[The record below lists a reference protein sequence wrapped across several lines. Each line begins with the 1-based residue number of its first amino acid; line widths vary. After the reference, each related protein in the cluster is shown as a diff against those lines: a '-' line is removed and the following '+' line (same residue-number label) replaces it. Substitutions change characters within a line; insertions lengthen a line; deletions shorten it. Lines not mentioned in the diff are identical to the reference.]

1 MFLCT
6 LIYPGVFATTTRRVP
21 CSEAPLSVG
30 GQSVRPAGR
39 PGRPWGSA
47 SSPQIAT
54 SGAGGWLRSRDRRCV
69 SPRPSGSASPGHGC
83 PAGRTGLIGM
93 SNGDAEPPVSPAC
106 CSRSDH
112 VNLMPFS
119 LLRARLPAARAFGAA
134 ACLANLLVC
143 APSAGAGSLGL
154 RYQSTRLIYMVQ
166 CIWNNHHPTEPLLLE
181 F

>member
-6 LIYPGVFATTTRRVP
+6 LIYLGVFATRTRRVP
-21 CSEAPLSVG
+21 RSEAPLSVG

-39 PGRPWGSA
+39 PGRPCGSA

-119 LLRARLPAARAFGAA
+119 LLRAGSLPRE
-134 ACLANLLVC
+134 
-143 APSAGAGSLGL
+143 PSAPQPAWLICSSVPPAPALGL
-154 RYQSTRLIYMVQ
+154 WGCATRALD
-166 CIWNNHHPTEPLLLE
+166 
-181 F
+181 

>member
-1 MFLCT
+1 
-6 LIYPGVFATTTRRVP
+6 
-21 CSEAPLSVG
+21 
-30 GQSVRPAGR
+30 
-39 PGRPWGSA
+39 
-47 SSPQIAT
+47 
-54 SGAGGWLRSRDRRCV
+54 
-69 SPRPSGSASPGHGC
+69 
-83 PAGRTGLIGM
+83 M

-154 RYQSTRLIYMVQ
+154 RYQSTRLIYTVQ

-181 F
+181 FQRERRRFSTDVHVSVAVWGEGDGKV